1 MSDLQAIADMVEIQA
16 LRAEFSDAV
25 MMRDRAR
32 LASLFTADGILRM
45 PDIPS
50 ESVGP
55 EEIRVHGERLQQAWQ
70 FFVQTTHD
78 GPIRLDGDAASGRA
92 YLQEIARTTD
102 GREGLNYGIYHDR
115 YRRTT
120 DGWKFVEREYEVRY
134 VDESPLGG
142 SAPDGLRAGRPV
154 RAEHEGDVA

>member
-32 LASLFTADGILRM
+32 LESLFTADGILRM
-45 PDIPS
+45 PNIPA

-55 EEIRVHGERLQQAWQ
+55 EEIRMQGERLQQAWQ

-78 GPIRLDGDAASGRA
+78 GPIRLNGDAASGRA
-92 YLQEIARTTD
+92 YLHEIARTTD

-115 YRRTT
+115 YRRTV

-134 VDESPLGG
+134 LDESTLGG
-142 SAPDGLRAGRPV
+142 SAPDGLRAGQPV
-154 RAEHEGDVA
+154 RAGHEGDVA